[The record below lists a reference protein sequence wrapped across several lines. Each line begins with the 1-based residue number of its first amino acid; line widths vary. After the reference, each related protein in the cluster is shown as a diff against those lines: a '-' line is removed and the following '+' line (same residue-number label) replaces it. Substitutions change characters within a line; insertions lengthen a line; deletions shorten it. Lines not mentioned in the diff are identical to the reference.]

1 MVEKKVSVR
10 KDLCVGCGLC
20 TSMTDLLIIGDDGL
34 AEAVTEVVEESK
46 IEEIEGAKQAC
57 PVQAIEVE

>member
-20 TSMTDLLIIGDDGL
+20 TSMTDVLIIGDDSL
-34 AEAVTEVVEESK
+34 AEAVTEVIDESK
-46 IEEIEGAKQAC
+46 IEEIEEAKKAC
-57 PVQAIEVE
+57 PVQAIEIE